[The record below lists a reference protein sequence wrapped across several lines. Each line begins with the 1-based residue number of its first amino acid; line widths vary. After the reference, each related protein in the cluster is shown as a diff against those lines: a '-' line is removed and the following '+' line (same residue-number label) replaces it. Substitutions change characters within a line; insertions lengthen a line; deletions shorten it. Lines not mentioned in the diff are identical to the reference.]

1 MTLFS
6 DLGTLESAG
15 LIRVAKVEPDLEY
28 LFRHALVQDAA
39 YASLLDSDRKR
50 LHLAVGNAIES
61 LYPER
66 RKELAA
72 ILGYHFREA
81 GEMSHALG
89 YFFMAGDE
97 ALLAYANQEAEIQ
110 YRQALELVCCSEG
123 DIAKLYANLGEALYR
138 QSRLDES
145 VQALRAGIDIYKSL
159 GDADGIARLYARI
172 GRVVWHAGDRPEG
185 LRQCLEGLELVK
197 DAPESWGKA
206 TLIHETARAYYF
218 NGKSDKALPL
228 CRQALEL
235 AGRLSAVDIQA
246 DALATLGILA
256 GISPEESLEALRK
269 SVELAETHGLLEV
282 ANRAH
287 HNLGTMTR
295 TWLSDNQ
302 VAMENFKRA
311 AELGRLRG
319 VVAEELMAL
328 LSYTGALFAL
338 GRFKEIE
345 EKLIYIEELTGKI
358 SNPGPSLE
366 AIKVIRA
373 VLTGYRGDWK
383 SAITVYRECL
393 QKDCE
398 SNDLESMLN
407 MSNELSWVL
416 LELNRWEAYPAIDEV
431 ERLLEEAVRIVERDN
446 SIDKIWVY
454 PQMVVLRVRQG
465 RLDEAHQWLEKSR
478 QFYHDHPS
486 TWSTLLQGVSE
497 AELLTAEKK
506 WSLALAVI
514 EKVTKLQ
521 ARLGFRVEW
530 ARSLLFWADIY
541 IQRGEPADLERAQT
555 LLREALVTCNELGVG
570 YYPEIIQDR
579 LEVVRS
585 RTYTQ
590 TLEHDQMTKD
600 LKKARRVQESMLPEN
615 VPELPGWEIAV
626 ALEPAHET
634 SGDFYDF
641 LQLPEGYLGLVIADV
656 TDKGTGAALYMALSR
671 SILRT
676 YAQGFPTEPER
687 TMASTNDRIIADTHG
702 GLFITLF
709 YGILNPKTGYLT
721 YCSAGHHPAYL
732 VREKDRSLNE
742 LGRTG
747 IPLGAMEK
755 ASWSSASIEMEIG
768 DCLVLYTDG
777 MSDAQNASEE
787 FYSLARLQEAIRK
800 HRRKPAKKLRD
811 ALLAELRAWV
821 GDTPQFDD
829 ITLMVIKRGKQE
841 THI

>member
-66 RKELAA
+66 QKELAA
-72 ILGYHFREA
+72 ILGHHFRKA
-81 GEMSHALG
+81 GEQIRALG
-89 YFFMAGDE
+89 YFIIAGDE
-97 ALLAYANQEAEIQ
+97 ALVAYANQEAEIQ
-110 YRQALELVCCSEG
+110 YRQALELVCCSEPE
-123 DIAKLYANLGEALYR
+123 IARLYSSLGEALYR
-138 QSRLDES
+138 QSRLDDS
-145 VQALRAGIDIYKSL
+145 LQALHSGIDLYKSL
-159 GDADGIARLYARI
+159 GDADGIARLYARV

-185 LRQCLEGLELVK
+185 LRQCLEGLQLVK

-206 TLIHETARAYYF
+206 TLMHETARAYYF
-218 NGKSDKALPL
+218 NGMSDKALPL

-235 AGRLSAVDIQA
+235 AEKLSAVDIQA

-256 GISPEESLEALRK
+256 GISPQESLETLRK

-319 VVAEELMAL
+319 VAAEELMAL
-328 LSYTGALFAL
+328 LSYTGTLFAP
-338 GRFKEIE
+338 GRYKEVE
-345 EKLIYIEELTGKI
+345 QELPHIEELVGKI

-366 AIKVIRA
+366 AIKFIRA
-373 VLTGYRGDWK
+373 VLTGFRGDWI
-383 SAITVYRECL
+383 SAIPIYRECL
-393 QKDCE
+393 LEARQ
-398 SNDLESMLN
+398 SHNLESVLN
-407 MSNELSWVL
+407 MSSELSWLL
-416 LELNRWEAYPAIDEV
+416 LELHHWEALPSIDEV
-431 ERLLEEAVRIVERDN
+431 ETLLEEAVRIVEQDN
-446 SIDKIWVY
+446 SNEKMWVY
-454 PQMVVLRVRQG
+454 PQMVILRVRQG
-465 RLDEAHQWLEKSR
+465 RLDEAHQWLEKGR
-478 QFYHDHPS
+478 QFYADHPS
-486 TWSTLLQGVSE
+486 TWSTLLLSASE
-497 AELLTAEKK
+497 SELASVEKK
-506 WSLALAVI
+506 WSIALAAV
-514 EKVTKLQ
+514 EKVAALQ
-521 ARLGFRVEW
+521 ARLGFRVNW
-530 ARSLLFWADIY
+530 ARSLLYWSDIY
-541 IQRGEPADLERAQT
+541 IQRDEPADLERAQT
-555 LLREALVTCNELGVG
+555 LLREALATFNEVEVG
-570 YYPEIIQDR
+570 YYPKIIQDR
-579 LEVVRS
+579 LQVIRS

-590 TLEHDQMTKD
+590 TLEHDQMAKD
-600 LKKARRVQESMLPEN
+600 LKKARQVQESMLPEN
-615 VPELPGWEIAV
+615 SPELPGWEIAV

-641 LQLPEGYLGLVIADV
+641 LQFPEGYLGLVIADV

-671 SILRT
+671 SVLRT
-676 YAQGFPTEPER
+676 YAQGFPTEPEK

-709 YGILNPKTGYLT
+709 YGILNPKTGNIT

-732 VREKDRSLNE
+732 VREKDGSIIE

-755 ASWSSASIEMEIG
+755 TSWSNASLEMDLG

-787 FYSLARLQEAIRK
+787 FYGLTRLQDAIRK
-800 HRRKPAKKLRD
+800 HSRKPANELRD
-811 ALLAELRAWV
+811 ALLAELRGWV
-821 GDTPQFDD
+821 GNTPQFDD
-829 ITLMVIKRGKQE
+829 ITLMVVKRRN
-841 THI
+841 